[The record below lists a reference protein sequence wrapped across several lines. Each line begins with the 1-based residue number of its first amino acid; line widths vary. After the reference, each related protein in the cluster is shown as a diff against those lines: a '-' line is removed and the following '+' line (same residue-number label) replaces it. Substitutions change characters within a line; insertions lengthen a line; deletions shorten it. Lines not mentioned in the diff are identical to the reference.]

1 MPERSGVLSSAKAI
15 SWKREVLL
23 GFVVALA
30 GLLYF
35 SQHCD
40 DSPFQGDAADYIGAV
55 EGGMSTLYLDSGSVG
70 LWGALA
76 LARQPE
82 RRAPLGS
89 LILHHFVDQ
98 DDAAASRHFHVAPG
112 FYPNVLASSWGADNR
127 AQRPVAAAV
136 AAAAAGIMFLGLRL
150 AGVHLLLA
158 LVSAFLAVLSP
169 TVVVTSTDISPHS
182 SFLAVML
189 AAAFSL
195 ARYLETGREV
205 WIFTAAAAFAATVAT
220 LELSIVTAAAF
231 AVVLVWNYRHQVA
244 PKLREFRVSVL
255 IFLSILLVL
264 WPGGVIRGGYVLSYG
279 AYIYLAL
286 FRRQAWYGDFS
297 LGRALIRGCQGSPFM
312 ILVLTLVVFA
322 TLSLAVRRKL
332 DPYTCV
338 FGWLTLA
345 FLSQGMLNNFRNSTY
360 AAHFMVL
367 VWILMAIAAQRWLD
381 STAGVRHREVLAA
394 VGMVLV
400 LAVISVF

>member
-1 MPERSGVLSSAKAI
+1 
-15 SWKREVLL
+15 
-23 GFVVALA
+23 VALA

-35 SQHCD
+35 SQYCD
-40 DSPFQGDAADYIGAV
+40 DSPFQSDAADYISAV
-55 EGGMSTLYLDSGSVG
+55 EGGVSTLYLDSGSVG

-76 LARQPE
+76 FARQPE
-82 RRAPLGS
+82 TRGHVGS
-89 LILHHFVDQ
+89 YVLHQFVHQ
-98 DDAAASRHFHVAPG
+98 DDAAAFRHFHVVPG
-112 FYPNVLASSWGADNR
+112 FYPNVLASSWDASNR
-127 AQRPVAAAV
+127 AHRLVVAAV

-169 TVVVTSTDISPHS
+169 TVVATATDLSPHS
-182 SFLAVML
+182 SFLAAML

-195 ARYLETGREV
+195 ARYLETWRRG

-231 AVVLVWNYRHQVA
+231 AVVLVWNYRHQVTQ
-244 PKLREFRVSVL
+244 KLREFGVSVL
-255 IFLSILLVL
+255 IFLSFLVVL
-264 WPGGVIRGGYVLSYG
+264 WPGGVIRGGYLLSYG

-297 LGRALIRGCQGSPFM
+297 LGKALISGCQGSPFM

-322 TLSLAVRRKL
+322 TISLAVRRKL

-345 FLSQGMLNNFRNSTY
+345 FLSQGILNNFRNSTY
-360 AAHFMVL
+360 AAHFIVL
-367 VWILMAIAAQRWLD
+367 FWILMAIVAQRWLD
-381 STAGVRHREVLAA
+381 TTAGVGHRGVLAA